1 MRLLNKNSKRFII
14 NLFSDFILSKINRSE
29 KSIIQVSDCNNF
41 VVVIG
46 KSTSK
51 DILDLLAIKDEF
63 FGKFKDILDEVGID
77 HMNIIDLISYGSK
90 VDSIESGW
98 INVNKNLYIEDQE
111 PLSNMF
117 ITSEFPYGHS
127 LECGRSM
134 LYYSNYIFN
143 HMYSLLGINDLKFY
157 FTTEID
163 TEEDFKIDIVSNS
176 KFNKEKIKSL
186 VLDVFNFDLKDFNES
201 LVGYDLIEDL
211 THQNKEKPYMRQDK
225 LEHVI
230 ML

>member
-1 MRLLNKNSKRFII
+1 
-14 NLFSDFILSKINRSE
+14 
-29 KSIIQVSDCNNF
+29 
-41 VVVIG
+41 
-46 KSTSK
+46 
-51 DILDLLAIKDEF
+51 
-63 FGKFKDILDEVGID
+63 
-77 HMNIIDLISYGSK
+77 
-90 VDSIESGW
+90 
-98 INVNKNLYIEDQE
+98 
-111 PLSNMF
+111 
-117 ITSEFPYGHS
+117 
-127 LECGRSM
+127 M

-143 HMYSLLGINDLKFY
+143 HMYNLLGINDLKFY

-176 KFNKEKIKSL
+176 KINKEKIKSL
-186 VLDVFNFDLKDFNES
+186 VLDVFNFDLKDFNDS

>member
-90 VDSIESGW
+90 VGPIESGW

-111 PLSNMF
+111 PLSNM
-117 ITSEFPYGHS
+117 ITTSEFPYGHS

-134 LYYSNYIFN
+134 FYYSNYIFN
-143 HMYSLLGINDLKFY
+143 HMYSLLGINNLKFY
-157 FTTEID
+157 FTNEID
-163 TEEDFKIDIVSNS
+163 SEDDFKIDIVSNS
-176 KFNKEKIKSL
+176 KINKEKIKSL

>member
-127 LECGRSM
+127 LECGRAM

-163 TEEDFKIDIVSNS
+163 SEEDFKIDIVSNS
-176 KFNKEKIKSL
+176 KINKEKIKSL

>member
-90 VDSIESGW
+90 VGPIESGW

-163 TEEDFKIDIVSNS
+163 SEEDFKIDIVSNS
-176 KFNKEKIKSL
+176 KINKEKIKSL

>member
-29 KSIIQVSDCNNF
+29 KSIIQVSDCDNF
-41 VVVIG
+41 VVVKG

-90 VDSIESGW
+90 VGPIESGW
-98 INVNKNLYIEDQE
+98 INVNKNLYTEDQE
-111 PLSNMF
+111 PLSNMI

-143 HMYSLLGINDLKFY
+143 HMYSLLGVNDLKFY
-157 FTTEID
+157 FTTDID
-163 TEEDFKIDIVSNS
+163 SEEDFKINIVSNS
-176 KFNKEKIKSL
+176 KINKEKIKSL
-186 VLDVFNFDLKDFNES
+186 ILDVFNFDLKDFNDS

>member
-90 VDSIESGW
+90 VGPIESGW

-143 HMYSLLGINDLKFY
+143 HMYNLLGVNDLKFY
-157 FTTEID
+157 FTNEID
-163 TEEDFKIDIVSNS
+163 SEDDFKIDIVSNS
-176 KFNKEKIKSL
+176 KINKEKIKSL

-225 LEHVI
+225 LEHII

>member
-90 VDSIESGW
+90 VDPIQSGW
-98 INVNKNLYIEDQE
+98 IKVNKNLYIEDQE

-143 HMYSLLGINDLKFY
+143 HMYNLLGINDLKFY

-176 KFNKEKIKSL
+176 KINKEKIKSL

-211 THQNKEKPYMRQDK
+211 THQNKEKPYMKQDK
-225 LEHVI
+225 LKHVI

>member
-90 VDSIESGW
+90 VDPIQSGW

-163 TEEDFKIDIVSNS
+163 SEEDFKIDIVSNS
-176 KFNKEKIKSL
+176 KINKEKIKSL

>member
-90 VDSIESGW
+90 VGPIESGW

-127 LECGRSM
+127 LECGRAM

-163 TEEDFKIDIVSNS
+163 SEEDFKIDIVSNS
-176 KFNKEKIKSL
+176 KINKEKIKSL